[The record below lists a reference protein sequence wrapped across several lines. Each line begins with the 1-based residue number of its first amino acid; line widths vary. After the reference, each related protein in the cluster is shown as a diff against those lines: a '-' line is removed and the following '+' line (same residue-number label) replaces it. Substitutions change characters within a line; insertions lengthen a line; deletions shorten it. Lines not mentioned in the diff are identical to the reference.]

1 MRSAKKA
8 NSDRFFDLE
17 RIIAKAH
24 FEAINGQKC
33 NPKDLENALKGKK
46 VFLFVSIFS
55 DDFRGPELDA
65 MLSALCGKQ
74 ANVVIVVVDGI
85 QGINKVDLDY
95 GNLSHEQI
103 KEQVFKQGTAIANDW
118 IGNNFNVLRKYTNQN
133 LSIQIKLCLNLM
145 KNISQFSACESIIN
159 ELLNS
164 ETSKAKQLQEAVQT
178 TVNMHLKNKDNSVVG
193 ISRTQ
198 KYIEIELAYYMALA
212 CQGDFIA
219 YTNKEPPAFKF
230 VRELVKDYKQSLG
243 NVDPAGYIEFSLC
256 RKNPD
261 ELPQASIEKIKLTG
275 GVSEEY
281 SNGNVKL
288 INDSIPT
295 RTTSCP
301 IPEVPREFQRRRS
314 CSDGKDVSETP
325 PSINQ
330 NGFFTQ
336 QKEAKVAE
344 QFSSIDGI
352 MMALSQGKYHEAL
365 QKLLTCNNTVP
376 TAVKTEWIS
385 KIQELIKVRG
395 EFIEADLLKEMSPYS
410 QSDQKPPVNFKGPSG
425 P

>member
-1 MRSAKKA
+1 MIRSARKI
-8 NSDRFFDLE
+8 NSNRFLDSE
-17 RIIAKAH
+17 RIVAKAH
-24 FEAINGQKC
+24 FEAINGQKYSSE
-33 NPKDLENALKGKK
+33 DLRNLNQKK

-65 MLSALCGKQ
+65 MLSALCEKK
-74 ANVVIVVVDGI
+74 ADVVVVVVDGI
-85 QGINKVDLDY
+85 QGINLVDLDY
-95 GNLSHEQI
+95 GKLSHEEI
-103 KEQVFKQGTAIANDW
+103 KQQVFNKGIIVANEW
-118 IGNNFNVLRKYTNQN
+118 IGNNFHVLSKYISQN
-133 LSIQIKLCLNLM
+133 LSVQFKLCLKQM
-145 KNISQFSACESIIN
+145 ENIAQFPECERIIN
-159 ELLNS
+159 ELLTS
-164 ETSKAKQLQEAVQT
+164 ETSKARQLREAIQT
-178 TVNMHLKNKDNSVVG
+178 TVNMHLKNKDNSVG
-193 ISRTQ
+193 DISRTQ

-212 CQGDFIA
+212 CQRDFIA

-230 VRELVKDYKQSLG
+230 VRNLVKDYKRSLDDK
-243 NVDPAGYIEFSLC
+243 DPAGYIEFSLD

-261 ELPQASIEKIKLTG
+261 DLPQKSIEKIKLTG
-275 GVSEEY
+275 GISGEY
-281 SNGNVKL
+281 TNGDIKSISDL
-288 INDSIPT
+288 IPT
-295 RTTSCP
+295 RRMSCP
-301 IPEVPREFQRRRS
+301 VPEEVIPPQTLQRRRS
-314 CSDGKDVSETP
+314 RSSVTH

-344 QFSSIDGI
+344 QFSSIDVI

-376 TAVKTEWIS
+376 TAVKTKWIS